1 MSWLFGLNKN
11 DQIPVDAPQVPVLG
25 GEEGEGGAGAVPV
38 GQSEEGYRSEA
49 YSFDSSALERAAKA
63 AKELERS
70 KYANQALEL
79 SKKQEETKQQ
89 EQMVKI
95 KEYEL
100 NIEQMKI
107 EGKKVDH
114 QEKRKNM
121 EIEADQAKRKA
132 EYQDQ
137 LARRRYNVFSD
148 DFFLVLKMMSKV
160 NLVNLRTHET
170 STLYSDFYFQR
181 TKFNG

>member
-137 LARRRYNVFSD
+137 LARRRYIGFPE

-170 STLYSDFYFQR
+170 STLYSDFNFQR
-181 TKFNG
+181 TYI

>member
-1 MSWLFGLNKN
+1 M
-11 DQIPVDAPQVPVLG
+11 
-25 GEEGEGGAGAVPV
+25 
-38 GQSEEGYRSEA
+38 
-49 YSFDSSALERAAKA
+49 
-63 AKELERS
+63 
-70 KYANQALEL
+70 

-137 LARRRYNVFSD
+137 LARRRYNVY
-148 DFFLVLKMMSKV
+148 FLMILFM
-160 NLVNLRTHET
+160 L
-170 STLYSDFYFQR
+170 
-181 TKFNG
+181 